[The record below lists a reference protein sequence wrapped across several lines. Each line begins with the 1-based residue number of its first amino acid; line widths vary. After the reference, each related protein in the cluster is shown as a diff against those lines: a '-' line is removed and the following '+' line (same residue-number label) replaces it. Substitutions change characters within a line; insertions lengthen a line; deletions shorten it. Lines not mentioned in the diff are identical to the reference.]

1 MIKPQETIEHK
12 DAPELAAYGLTKSFG
27 QVSVLSDLTLEVVK
41 GEALGI
47 IGPSGSGKSTL
58 LRCLTLLDT
67 VQSGEIRFRGQR
79 MALGPSIET
88 DEDAYRRRVGLVFQE
103 FNLWSNKTIL
113 ENVIEAPIYV
123 LGHSKRE
130 ARHIGEEW
138 IRRVG
143 LSGHERKY
151 PNELSGGQRQRAAL
165 ARAFAMDP
173 EILLLDEITSALDV
187 STTARLLNLIRE
199 LRTPDRTFIFVTHHL
214 TFAEQHMDRV
224 AVLADGTVVEHGPAA
239 SILRNPQAEATKKFL
254 NIVKESW

>member
-1 MIKPQETIEHK
+1 MLTPQVTPEPGN
-12 DAPELAAYGLTKSFG
+12 APELAVYGLSKRFG
-27 QVSVLSDLTLEVVK
+27 ETVVLQNLTLEIAK

-67 VQSGEIRFRGQR
+67 ATSGEIRFRGERIANGQ
-79 MALGPSIET
+79 SIET

-103 FNLWSNKTIL
+103 FNLWNNKTVL
-113 ENVIEAPIYV
+113 ENVIEAPIHV
-123 LGHSKRE
+123 LGNSKKE
-130 ARHIGEEW
+130 ARRLGEEW
-138 IRRVG
+138 IGRVG
-143 LSGHERKY
+143 LSDHWRKY

-173 EILLLDEITSALDV
+173 EVLLLDEITSALDV
-187 STTARLLNLIRE
+187 GTTARLLNLIQE

-224 AVLADGTVVEHGPAA
+224 AVLADGTIVEHGPAA
-239 SILRNPQAEATKKFL
+239 AVLRNPQAEATKKFL
-254 NIVKESW
+254 HIVKESW